1 MPFVYSSMTPPDY
14 EEDAFSEEDARPD
27 ELTEGQTFSAEKRK
41 FKNQRNLK
49 KIEENDWL
57 D

>member
-1 MPFVYSSMTPPDY
+1 MPFVYSSTTPPDY
-14 EEDAFSEEDARPD
+14 EADIFSEEETLPD
-27 ELTEGQTFSAEKRK
+27 EVTEGQTFSAEKRK

>member
-1 MPFVYSSMTPPDY
+1 MPFVYSSMTPLDY
-14 EEDAFSEEDARPD
+14 EEDAFSEEETLPD
-27 ELTEGQTFSAEKRK
+27 EVTEGQTFSAEKRK

>member
-1 MPFVYSSMTPPDY
+1 MPFVYSSTTPPDY
-14 EEDAFSEEDARPD
+14 EEDAFSEEETLPD
-27 ELTEGQTFSAEKRK
+27 EVTEGQTFFTTKRK

>member
-1 MPFVYSSMTPPDY
+1 MPFVYSSTTPPDY
-14 EEDAFSEEDARPD
+14 EEDAFSEEETLPD
-27 ELTEGQTFSAEKRK
+27 EVAEGQTFFTTKRK

-49 KIEENDWL
+49 KSEENNWL

>member
-14 EEDAFSEEDARPD
+14 EEEAFSEEETLPD
-27 ELTEGQTFSAEKRK
+27 EVTEGQTFSTEKRK

-49 KIEENDWL
+49 KIEENEWL

>member
-1 MPFVYSSMTPPDY
+1 MPFVYSSATPPDY
-14 EEDAFSEEDARPD
+14 EEDAFSEEETLPD
-27 ELTEGQTFSAEKRK
+27 EVTEGQTFSAEKRK

>member
-14 EEDAFSEEDARPD
+14 EDDVILEEETLPD
-27 ELTEGQTFSAEKRK
+27 EVTEGQTFSTAKRK
-41 FKNQRNLK
+41 LENQRNLK

>member
-1 MPFVYSSMTPPDY
+1 MPFIYSSVTPPDY
-14 EEDAFSEEDARPD
+14 EEDAFSGEETLPD
-27 ELTEGQTFSAEKRK
+27 EVTEGQTFSTTKRK

>member
-14 EEDAFSEEDARPD
+14 DEDAFSEEETLPD
-27 ELTEGQTFSAEKRK
+27 EVTEGQTFSAEKRN

>member
-14 EEDAFSEEDARPD
+14 EEDTILEEETLPD
-27 ELTEGQTFSAEKRK
+27 DVTEGQTLSAEK
-41 FKNQRNLK
+41 RNLK

>member
-14 EEDAFSEEDARPD
+14 EEDAFSEEETLPD
-27 ELTEGQTFSAEKRK
+27 EVTEGQIFSAEKRK

>member
-1 MPFVYSSMTPPDY
+1 MPFVYSSTTPPDY
-14 EEDAFSEEDARPD
+14 EEDAFSEEETLPD
-27 ELTEGQTFSAEKRK
+27 EVAEGQIFSTTKRN

-49 KIEENDWL
+49 RIEENDWI

>member
-14 EEDAFSEEDARPD
+14 EEEAFSEEETLPD
-27 ELTEGQTFSAEKRK
+27 EVTEGQTFSTEKRK

-57 D
+57 Y

>member
-14 EEDAFSEEDARPD
+14 EADIFSEEETLPD
-27 ELTEGQTFSAEKRK
+27 EVTEGQTFSAEKRK

>member
-1 MPFVYSSMTPPDY
+1 MPFIYSSVTPPDY
-14 EEDAFSEEDARPD
+14 EEETFLEEETLPD
-27 ELTEGQTFSAEKRK
+27 EVKEGQIFSTAKRK
-41 FKNQRNLK
+41 LENQRNLK

>member
-1 MPFVYSSMTPPDY
+1 MPFVYSSTTPPDY
-14 EEDAFSEEDARPD
+14 EEDTILEEETLPD
-27 ELTEGQTFSAEKRK
+27 EVKEGQIFSATKRK

>member
-1 MPFVYSSMTPPDY
+1 MPFVYSSTTPPDY
-14 EEDAFSEEDARPD
+14 EADAFSEEETLPD
-27 ELTEGQTFSAEKRK
+27 EVTEGQIFSTEKRK

-49 KIEENDWL
+49 KIEENEWL

>member
-1 MPFVYSSMTPPDY
+1 MPFVYSSTTPPDY
-14 EEDAFSEEDARPD
+14 EADIFSEEETLPD
-27 ELTEGQTFSAEKRK
+27 EATEGQIFSTQKRN

>member
-1 MPFVYSSMTPPDY
+1 MPFVYSSATPPDY
-14 EEDAFSEEDARPD
+14 EADAFSEEETLPD
-27 ELTEGQTFSAEKRK
+27 EVTEGQIFSTEKRN